1 MTFDPLQIEKEE
13 EDDVVGMIS
22 LLGKK
27 VEVWRIHRT
36 ESGPLKLVLTRS
48 IFWGKVIDH
57 TQFLFFW
64 F

>member
-13 EDDVVGMIS
+13 EDDVLGMIS

-36 ESGPLKLVLTRS
+36 ESGPLKLVLTRP